1 MDAELNKQKDK
12 EDCLLISQALKAH
25 QPAFEKLM
33 VRYYD
38 SIYFMILRLVNNMS
52 DAEELTQEAFTKAF
66 SNLKKYKPEYPFSSW
81 LFRIASNTSIDFLRK
96 KKNIEI
102 SLDDEDNLFSQSI
115 PDLQLLNPEEK
126 LIQSQKVKEIKEK
139 INSLQEH
146 YRVLIELRY
155 LEEYTY
161 QEISEELSIPM
172 GTVKTQLHRAKNQLL
187 KNLNK

>member
-1 MDAELNKQKDK
+1 MDFRLNKGKDE

-38 SIYFMILRLVNNMS
+38 SIYFMTLRLVNNIS

-81 LFRIASNTSIDFLRK
+81 LFRIASNTAIDFLRK
-96 KKNIEI
+96 KKKIEI
-102 SLDDEDNLFSQSI
+102 SLDDEENLFSQSI
-115 PDLQLLNPEEK
+115 PDLKLLNPEEK
-126 LIQSQKVKEIKEK
+126 LIQSQKIKEIREK
-139 INSLQEH
+139 IEALQEH
-146 YRVLIELRY
+146 YRILIELRY

-161 QEISEELSIPM
+161 REISEELSIPI

>member
-1 MDAELNKQKDK
+1 MDFRLNKGKDE

-38 SIYFMILRLVNNMS
+38 SIYFMTLRLVNNIS

-81 LFRIASNTSIDFLRK
+81 LFRIASNTAIDFLRK
-96 KKNIEI
+96 KKKIEI
-102 SLDDEDNLFSQSI
+102 SLDDEENLFSQSI
-115 PDLQLLNPEEK
+115 PDLKLLNPEEK
-126 LIQSQKVKEIKEK
+126 LIQSQKIKEIRDK
-139 INSLQEH
+139 IEALQEH
-146 YRVLIELRY
+146 YRILIELRY

-161 QEISEELSIPM
+161 REISEELSIPI